1 MLRDQV
7 RKALNLE
14 KPELINED
22 GMDHTSPT
30 ELFKI
35 RANMVQNTQ
44 MKRLNLLT
52 QKTNQLAEA
61 SKAARQTKKMNFQ
74 LQNVDEIMEKPVMM
88 KRTAFGMPAQNTSM
102 IANYF
107 KDNK

>member
-35 RANMVQNTQ
+35 RANMVQNT
-44 MKRLNLLT
+44 
-52 QKTNQLAEA
+52 
-61 SKAARQTKKMNFQ
+61 
-74 LQNVDEIMEKPVMM
+74 
-88 KRTAFGMPAQNTSM
+88 
-102 IANYF
+102 
-107 KDNK
+107 